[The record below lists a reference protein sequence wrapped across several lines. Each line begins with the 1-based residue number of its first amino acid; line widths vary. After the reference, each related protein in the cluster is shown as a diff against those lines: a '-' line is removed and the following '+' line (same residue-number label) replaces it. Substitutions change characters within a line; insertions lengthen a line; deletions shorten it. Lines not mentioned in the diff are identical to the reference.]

1 MKRNTFHQQFYTI
14 EESQYAQIIYSN
26 MSEIVQHHQSTS
38 LRLCDIS
45 LARLKTKYWRLK
57 MGLSLEFLEIISDP
71 EKATDIYTELVNSI
85 QSEDLFL
92 LADSKINSK
101 S

>member
-1 MKRNTFHQQFYTI
+1 MEI
-14 EESQYAQIIYSN
+14 ENGIE
-26 MSEIVQHHQSTS
+26 
-38 LRLCDIS
+38 
-45 LARLKTKYWRLK
+45 
-57 MGLSLEFLEIISDP
+57 LEFLEIISDP

>member
-1 MKRNTFHQQFYTI
+1 
-14 EESQYAQIIYSN
+14 
-26 MSEIVQHHQSTS
+26 
-38 LRLCDIS
+38 
-45 LARLKTKYWRLK
+45 
-57 MGLSLEFLEIISDP
+57 MGLRLEFLEIISDP